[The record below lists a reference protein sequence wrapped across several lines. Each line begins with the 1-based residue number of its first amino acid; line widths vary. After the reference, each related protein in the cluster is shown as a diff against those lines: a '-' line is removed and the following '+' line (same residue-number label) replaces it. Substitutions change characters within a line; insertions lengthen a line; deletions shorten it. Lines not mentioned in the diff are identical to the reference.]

1 MCLHVVS
8 THVRMLVALLKQY
21 RRDQSDLAIAAL
33 AVVLLLSLVWVL
45 MGWENPVKWMEQINK
60 EQRHQHM
67 MDHRPT

>member
-1 MCLHVVS
+1 M
-8 THVRMLVALLKQY
+8 
-21 RRDQSDLAIAAL
+21 AIAAL

-45 MGWENPVKWMEQINK
+45 MGWENPIKWMEQINK